1 MSEIYDNARRVL
13 DMAADAAIRS
23 GRAAEDVMVL
33 AASKMNGR
41 ENIREAYRAGF
52 RLFGENRAQELRD
65 KLAENAYEGAEVHFI
80 GHLQKN
86 KLKYAVGAVS
96 LIQSADS
103 VELMS
108 AISERA
114 KLLGI
119 RQDILIEVNAG
130 REPQKSGALPEA
142 LPELLEFAAECGGL
156 RVAGLMTIP
165 PIEADPEKN
174 IRYFEKMAKLFVDI
188 KGKKYDNVTMN
199 ILSMGMSRD
208 FEAAIACGANL
219 VRVGSLVFGERQYR

>member
-96 LIQSADS
+96 LIESADS
-103 VELMS
+103 LELMK

-114 KLLGI
+114 ISLGI

-130 REPQKSGALPEA
+130 REPPSPRRFRSYSKMPPNS
-142 LPELLEFAAECGGL
+142 AA
-156 RVAGLMTIP
+156 
-165 PIEADPEKN
+165 
-174 IRYFEKMAKLFVDI
+174 
-188 KGKKYDNVTMN
+188 
-199 ILSMGMSRD
+199 
-208 FEAAIACGANL
+208 
-219 VRVGSLVFGERQYR
+219 